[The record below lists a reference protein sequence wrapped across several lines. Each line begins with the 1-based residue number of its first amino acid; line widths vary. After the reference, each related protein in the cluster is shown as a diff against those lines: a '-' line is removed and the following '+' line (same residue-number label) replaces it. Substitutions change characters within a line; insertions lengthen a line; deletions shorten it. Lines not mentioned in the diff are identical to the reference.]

1 MGFFEAIGKLLSG
14 GEISFEKRTHFN
26 TAQNLLTADRQNYI
40 GEWRGQNTNLK
51 IRSDGTIDYR
61 RTEAVGETTNTDTI
75 SGPINAFQGASFTV
89 GILGQ
94 NTRFE
99 IDAPPTNGTMTV
111 NGERLARVQ

>member
-14 GEISFEKRTHFN
+14 GEISFEKWTHFS
-26 TAQNLLTADRQNYI
+26 TAENLLTADKQIYV
-40 GEWRGQNTNLK
+40 GEWRGQNTNLLIK
-51 IRSDGTIDYR
+51 ADGTIDYR
-61 RTEAVGETTNTDTI
+61 RTQLIGETTNTDTV

-111 NGERLARVQ
+111 NGERLARV